1 MNYNVNPIQLIQS
14 IKSGQNPQQLMLN
27 ILGQRTQGNPLF
39 ENLFLL
45 AKDNKT
51 QEIENV
57 VRRMFAEKGLDF
69 DKEFNSFKNN
79 LGL

>member
-57 VRRMFAEKGLDF
+57 VRRMFMEKGLDF